1 MSAAINTPIA
11 FVMALARSDY
21 ATRGCLNAAVVCL
34 SFMLY
39 LMENPKWSHT
49 GDLNAGLQTN
59 FTRSAVALD

>member
-21 ATRGCLNAAVVCL
+21 ATL

-59 FTRSAVALD
+59 FTRSAVA